1 MIVLVFEVNTRM
13 LCNCNGATL
22 WSRRSVRFLRCI
34 MMYTQQSYCEVA
46 PQGTMQ
52 GCFSCV
58 HDLCFSCV
66 HELCIALFLCARV
79 VNCCAHNSWFVL
91 MCARGV
97 FPMCSTDCAF
107 LLCTNCV
114 LLSCVHGLF
123 YGVRKGCVSFSC
135 VHGLCFAPFPEL
147 GTPAFM
153 GGKHLCQRITARDHL
168 WEMTYE
174 EDCRAFLSR
183 MSGLWGARNKLS
195 FHILTLVARLCHGHI
210 FMIFGALT
218 L

>member
-1 MIVLVFEVNTRM
+1 MKPQLVTMIVLVFEVNTRM

-66 HELCIALFLCARV
+66 HELCIAPFLCARV

-97 FPMCSTDCAF
+97 FPMCSTGCVS
-107 LLCTNCV
+107 LLCTSCV

-123 YGVRKGCVSFSC
+123 YGIVQRLCFFLVCARVVFRSFSGAWNTGF
-135 VHGLCFAPFPEL
+135 HGRK
-147 GTPAFM
+147 TPVSEDYGSRPPM
-153 GGKHLCQRITARDHL
+153 GDDVWR
-168 WEMTYE
+168 
-174 EDCRAFLSR
+174 
-183 MSGLWGARNKLS
+183 GL
-195 FHILTLVARLCHGHI
+195 
-210 FMIFGALT
+210 
-218 L
+218 